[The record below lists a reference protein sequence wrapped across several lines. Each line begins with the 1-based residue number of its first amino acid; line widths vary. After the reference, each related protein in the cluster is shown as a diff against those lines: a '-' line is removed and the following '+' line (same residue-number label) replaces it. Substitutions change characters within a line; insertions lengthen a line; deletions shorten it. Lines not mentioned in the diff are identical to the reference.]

1 MVFFHEGG
9 GGGVPSGLAIA
20 LHRPR
25 YMLAL
30 LITSWLDHNDPISVP
45 CLSDNQ
51 STTVHFIDT
60 NNSLVYYLVVSSS
73 L

>member
-1 MVFFHEGG
+1 MAIFHEGG

-30 LITSWLDHNDPISVP
+30 LITSCLRASVLDPHDKQQGTH
-45 CLSDNQ
+45 DA
-51 STTVHFIDT
+51 
-60 NNSLVYYLVVSSS
+60 
-73 L
+73 